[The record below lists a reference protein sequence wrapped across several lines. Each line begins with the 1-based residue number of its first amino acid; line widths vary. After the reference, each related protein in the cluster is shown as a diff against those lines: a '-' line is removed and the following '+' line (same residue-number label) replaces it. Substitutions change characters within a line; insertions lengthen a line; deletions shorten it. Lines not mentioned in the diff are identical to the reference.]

1 MSRTTQSTLD
11 RAPEAAP
18 VAPRA
23 TASGYRILPQLAGRW
38 FLPLAFLARLP
49 FSMTVIGV
57 MLLVT
62 STSGSVARAGLATA
76 ACSVGTAVVGPLQ
89 GRLAD
94 RLGQR
99 VVLLVAAPVHAVA
112 LVLVVLAALGDRSL
126 AELLTVC
133 VVAGASSPQVAA
145 FVRVRW
151 MGLTGGRPGS
161 LRTAMAYESTADE
174 VTFVLGPALVGV
186 LASVAHPAVGLGV
199 AAAMVAV
206 LGVAVALHPTASAAP
221 SRAGSAST
229 ARAAGMAQVARAV
242 AGPVVGMLAVGG
254 FFGGTQA
261 AVTAAATGAG
271 RPGLA
276 GLLYA
281 LMGIGSAVTALAV
294 VLLPDAFGMRAR
306 WLVGASG
313 MAAGSGL
320 SVLTGSLGPLAL
332 ALVVTGLFVGPT
344 LVTLFSLGSRGVDP
358 RDGST
363 AMTLLISANVVGVAA
378 GAVLGGVVADRAAG
392 VAFVVP
398 LAMAL
403 VLLGAGALTRTGR
416 ARAS

>member
-11 RAPEAAP
+11 RSPEAAP

-126 AELLTVC
+126 ADLLTVC

-151 MGLTGGRPGS
+151 MGLTGGRPDS

-199 AAAMVAV
+199 AAAMVAI

-378 GAVLGGVVADRAAG
+378 GAVLGGVVADRADG

-403 VLLGAGALTRTGR
+403 LLLGAGALTRSGR
-416 ARAS
+416 TL

>member
-1 MSRTTQSTLD
+1 MSRTTPSTLD

-23 TASGYRILPQLAGRW
+23 AASGYRILPQLAGRW

-57 MLLVT
+57 MLLIT

-112 LVLVVLAALGDRSL
+112 LVLVVAAALGDRSL
-126 AELLTVC
+126 AELLSVC

-151 MGLTGGRPGS
+151 MGLTGGRPDS

-229 ARAAGMAQVARAV
+229 ARAAGMTQVARAV
-242 AGPVVGMLAVGG
+242 AGPVIGMLAVGG
-254 FFGGTQA
+254 FFGATQA
-261 AVTAAATGAG
+261 AVTAAATDAG

-306 WLVGASG
+306 WLVGAAG
-313 MAAGSGL
+313 MAAGSCL

-378 GAVLGGVVADRAAG
+378 GAVLGGVVADRADG

-403 VLLGAGALTRTGR
+403 LLLGAGALTRSGR
-416 ARAS
+416 TL